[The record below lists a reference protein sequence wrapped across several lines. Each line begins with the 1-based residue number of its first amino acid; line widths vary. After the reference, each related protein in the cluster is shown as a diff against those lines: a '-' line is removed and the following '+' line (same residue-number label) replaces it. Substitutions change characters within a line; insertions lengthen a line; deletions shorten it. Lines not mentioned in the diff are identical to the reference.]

1 MRTNLSEMEPA
12 IRQADML
19 TFDVTAIRSSDAPG
33 SDRAQP
39 FGLSGE
45 DACQIAWYA
54 GTNEKL
60 SSFGIYGYSPDVDD
74 NHHKTASVI
83 ATMTWYFIEG
93 FYHRKNEQGF
103 RSNDFTKYTVA
114 MPVEPELLV
123 FYKSRFTERW
133 WMEVPRP
140 GSATYARNSI
150 VPCSYSDY
158 QAATRGDIPDRY
170 ISALSKL

>member
-1 MRTNLSEMEPA
+1 M
-12 IRQADML
+12 
-19 TFDVTAIRSSDAPG
+19 
-33 SDRAQP
+33 
-39 FGLSGE
+39 
-45 DACQIAWYA
+45 
-54 GTNEKL
+54 KL

-103 RSNDFTKYTVA
+103 RSNDFYKIYSGDAGRTRIACLLQEPLHRA
-114 MPVEPELLV
+114 MVDGGAQ
-123 FYKSRFTERW
+123 T
-133 WMEVPRP
+133 
-140 GSATYARNSI
+140 GAATYARNSI